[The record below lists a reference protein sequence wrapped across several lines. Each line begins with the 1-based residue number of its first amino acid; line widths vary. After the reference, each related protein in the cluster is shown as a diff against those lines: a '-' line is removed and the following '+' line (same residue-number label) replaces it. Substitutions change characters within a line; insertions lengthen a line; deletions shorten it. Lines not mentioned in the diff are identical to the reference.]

1 VECVRPA
8 NAMEEKTSD
17 TDDKNR
23 IRKDLDDC
31 DRTDGFTAGH
41 YSAEETAAMCHA
53 EEGQSHE

>member
-1 VECVRPA
+1 MTEDNKAEDSR
-8 NAMEEKTSD
+8 D
-17 TDDKNR
+17 R
-23 IRKDLDDC
+23 IEKDLDDC